1 MILNQRNIA
10 VNNNLLINLIFGFFP
25 ISFILG
31 NLITNIN
38 ILLFCCLGIFY
49 LRSKILTTEFT
60 ISIKIVFLFFFIIF
74 FSTSLS
80 FIQSLYF
87 QEYEYVDLVRLV
99 KSIAFF
105 RFFLLLIIAYLLS
118 QFDILNFK
126 YFLLSATFATLLISL
141 DVIYQ
146 YNFGFNIIGLE
157 NTESSIADWGHKG
170 LGFHNSSFFGE
181 ELIAGSFLKNFSF
194 FAIFFVAF
202 SLKNKNILRFITT
215 VFVICIL
222 GVGIMLSGNRMPLIL
237 FILGL
242 FLIFLFNNNL
252 KKAVLV
258 SLLSLSI
265 VFGFIFSFDD
275 HIKIKYK
282 SIYGNIEY
290 SLLNIFSAEYNH
302 KSDDEESTESNSGNL
317 WIDEIKNEWEV
328 FFNRPKWN
336 EGEPVIDDFDFFWV
350 MQNTKNSNTKLYLTA
365 LDVWGKN
372 KIFGNGI
379 KSFREDCKKFVVHK
393 KNRLCSNHP
402 HNYYLEILTDTGI
415 LGILVTLAIGLS
427 FIVFIFKNFKFLNVN
442 SLENLI
448 LLAATISL
456 ILEAFP
462 IKSTGSIFT
471 TNNAT
476 YLVLIGSIILSHDKL
491 LRVKNFR

>member
-1 MILNQRNIA
+1 M
-10 VNNNLLINLIFGFFP
+10 
-25 ISFILG
+25 
-31 NLITNIN
+31 
-38 ILLFCCLGIFY
+38 
-49 LRSKILTTEFT
+49 
-60 ISIKIVFLFFFIIF
+60 
-74 FSTSLS
+74 
-80 FIQSLYF
+80 
-87 QEYEYVDLVRLV
+87 V

-105 RFFLLLIIAYLLS
+105 RFFLLLIIVYLLS
-118 QFDILNFK
+118 EFDILNFK
-126 YFLLSATFATLLISL
+126 YFLLSATFASLLISL

-157 NTESSIADWGHKG
+157 NTDARIAGWGHPG

-202 SLKNKNILRFITT
+202 SLKNKNILRFITA
-215 VFVICIL
+215 VLVICIL

-252 KKAVLV
+252 KKAILV
-258 SLLSLSI
+258 SCLSLSI

-275 HIKIKYK
+275 HIKIKYE
-282 SIYGNIEY
+282 SIYGNIKY
-290 SLLNIFSAEYNH
+290 SLSTIFSTEYNPY
-302 KSDDEESTESNSGNL
+302 SDGEKAESNSGNL
-317 WIDEIKNEWEV
+317 WIDDIKNEWEV
-328 FFNRPKWN
+328 FYNRPKWN
-336 EGEPVIDDFDFFWV
+336 EGESVIDDFEFFWV
-350 MQNTKNSNTKLYLTA
+350 MQNTKNSSTKLYLTA

-393 KNRLCSNHP
+393 QNRLCSNHP

-415 LGILVTLAIGLS
+415 LGILVTLVIGLS

-462 IKSTGSIFT
+462 IKTTGSIFT
-471 TNNAT
+471 TSNAT